1 MLNCIY
7 LYLKLLFSFPEL
19 PVKLVKFLFL
29 NILTF
34 LENLLIPFE
43 GIFKYHNVDS
53 FAIGYL

>member
-19 PVKLVKFLFL
+19 PVKLVKYL